1 MLTPV
6 FVYKVDLAPDSA
18 PAELKDRALR
28 LYDTRHSQGR
38 PHDVA
43 VQKRL
48 RGEVAENVLE
58 IGDALRRVP
67 PEFPEEETDR
77 AGHVLLKRIGWR
89 GRGDVA
95 KGVRR

>member
-6 FVYKVDLAPDSA
+6 FVYKVDLAPNGA
-18 PAELKDRALR
+18 PAELGNCALR
-28 LYDTRHSQGR
+28 LDNARDRQGR
-38 PHDVA
+38 LSDVA
-43 VQKRL
+43 VQKSGGRQ
-48 RGEVAENVLE
+48 VAEHVLE
-58 IGDALRRVP
+58 VWDSLRRVP